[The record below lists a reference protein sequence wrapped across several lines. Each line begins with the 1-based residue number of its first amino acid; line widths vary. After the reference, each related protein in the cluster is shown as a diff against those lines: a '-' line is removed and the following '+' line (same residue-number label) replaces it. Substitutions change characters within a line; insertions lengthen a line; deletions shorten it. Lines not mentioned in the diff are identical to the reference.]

1 MTTTPGPTVSSEL
14 RQTLRRLKL
23 GKMLDTLPERL
34 TLAKHNKL
42 GHAAPLE
49 LVLADEIDRR
59 DHTGAAQR
67 ARSAADRLFKRL
79 KASRLD
85 HLALTGCGAPCVTP
99 SNSDAG

>member
-1 MTTTPGPTVSSEL
+1 
-14 RQTLRRLKL
+14 
-23 GKMLDTLPERL
+23 
-34 TLAKHNKL
+34 
-42 GHAAPLE
+42 
-49 LVLADEIDRR
+49 LVDEIDRR
-59 DHTGAAQR
+59 DRTGAAQR